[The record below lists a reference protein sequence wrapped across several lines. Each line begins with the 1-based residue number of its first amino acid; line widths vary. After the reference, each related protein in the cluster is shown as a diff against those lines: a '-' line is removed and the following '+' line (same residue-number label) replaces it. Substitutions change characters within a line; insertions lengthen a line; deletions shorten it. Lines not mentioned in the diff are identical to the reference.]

1 MTRSAVILGARNLG
15 GAIVDRL
22 LADDWQVAAIARSD
36 ATLTSVAQRG
46 ALALKADAAEPRAL
60 TTALETAAKV
70 QGGLDLI
77 VNAVHPHRPPA
88 GSPLWGGSLATM
100 DLATYQG
107 WGSAVAEQ
115 AYVFLHTGI
124 NALRAGGGGTLI
136 QITGGS
142 AVRATA
148 GRGAWAAGCFGTRAL
163 VLSAVEEL
171 RDEPIDPYLLVVDG
185 KIEGRAEQDE
195 IAATVAHLA
204 QPRAHRRSP
213 EVHLLS

>member
-22 LADDWQVAAIARSD
+22 LADGWHVAAIARSD
-36 ATLTSVAQRG
+36 ATLTSITKQG
-46 ALALKADAAEPRAL
+46 ALALQADAAEPRAL
-60 TTALETAAKV
+60 TTALETAARHH
-70 QGGLDLI
+70 GGLDLI
-77 VNAVHPHRPPA
+77 VNAVHPHRPPP
-88 GSPLWGGSLATM
+88 GSPLWGGPLATM

-124 NALRAGGGGTLI
+124 NALRANGGGSLI

-142 AVRATA
+142 AVRAAA
-148 GRGAWAAGCFGTRAL
+148 GRGAWAAGCSGTRAL

-171 RDEPIDPYLLVVDG
+171 KDEPIDPYLLVIDG
-185 KIEGRAEQDE
+185 KIEGRPEQDE